1 MNPPSW
7 FTDLL
12 RRSSEPG
19 SSVELCRRFFEASED
34 ERTAIRA
41 AWDPKAL
48 WHCRD
53 PLRILHPGETSSD
66 AAERIRAQLLLQSF
80 AIGALDPRD
89 FIMSLAS
96 IHNLARLSGA
106 DADRLFLDV
115 ASVLDDTSRAAV
127 TDFADRTD
135 DLKGL
140 RAFCLAEVADADG
153 GRSLVLL
160 PPPVYRS
167 PARGSEVGGNAR
179 GGEGAAVNG
188 HFVDEADELVE
199 LPAGEVADGEAA
211 GG

>member
-41 AWDPKAL
+41 AWDPKTL

-66 AAERIRAQLLLQSF
+66 AAERIRALLLLQALCIGPLETREDTWGL
-80 AIGALDPRD
+80 AIT
-89 FIMSLAS
+89 
-96 IHNLARLSGA
+96 HNLARLSGA

-115 ASVLDDTSRAAV
+115 ASVVDGTSRAAL
-127 TDFADRTD
+127 TDFAHRTD

-140 RAFCLAEVADADG
+140 RAFCLAEVSDADG
-153 GRSLVLL
+153 GRSLVIL

-167 PARGSEVGGNAR
+167 PARSGEVGGNPR

-199 LPAGEVADGEAA
+199 LPAGEVAHGEAA